1 MRCDA
6 CVWNA
11 KRRVLNLLTR
21 YDTRQKHIDL
31 LRTACPAAPTT
42 SELRRPHQRHE
53 RSSPPRRACISC
65 SALVDVAAGPSPD
78 VENPTSGGDLGP
90 SGSTLGPPSGAQN
103 AIGKWRTVQLLK
115 QRARAHIGLPLV
127 GAPSDFPTPSR
138 RDPRQVLPAL
148 CQSWCE
154 PFEKARTTLPRQRG
168 HCRPLPMTRTS
179 LEPSG
184 TTSSTANF
192 SEV

>member
-65 SALVDVAAGPSPD
+65 SALVDVAAGSSPD

-103 AIGKWRTVQLLK
+103 AIGKWRTVLFLTDKGESRGESRFPQEK
-115 QRARAHIGLPLV
+115 TSVTLV
-127 GAPSDFPTPSR
+127 GGKRVRHASARMARFALPPRLPCAPPTKFRLATPC
-138 RDPRQVLPAL
+138 PHG
-148 CQSWCE
+148 
-154 PFEKARTTLPRQRG
+154 G
-168 HCRPLPMTRTS
+168 H
-179 LEPSG
+179 
-184 TTSSTANF
+184 
-192 SEV
+192 

>member
-65 SALVDVAAGPSPD
+65 SALVDVAAGSSPD
-78 VENPTSGGDLGP
+78 VENPTSGGDLGR

-103 AIGKWRTVQLLK
+103 AIGKWRTVLFLTDKGESRGESRFPQEK
-115 QRARAHIGLPLV
+115 IRPLRNKTPSKKRV
-127 GAPSDFPTPSR
+127 LHTLAAGATAPSACAERSQDCGQESFA
-138 RDPRQVLPAL
+138 DVLL
-148 CQSWCE
+148 G
-154 PFEKARTTLPRQRG
+154 R
-168 HCRPLPMTRTS
+168 
-179 LEPSG
+179 
-184 TTSSTANF
+184 
-192 SEV
+192 